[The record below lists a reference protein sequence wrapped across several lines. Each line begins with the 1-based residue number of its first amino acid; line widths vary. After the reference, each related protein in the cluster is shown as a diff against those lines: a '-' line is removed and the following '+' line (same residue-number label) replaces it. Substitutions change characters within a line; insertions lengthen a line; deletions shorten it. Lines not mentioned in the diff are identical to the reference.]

1 MTQDVDGLVYQVLWC
16 ANRVAGTELRM
27 PDDGDLALDAF
38 GFDSLSAFAFMLE
51 LEETCGL
58 AFDEALLEPGRL
70 VSLRSVAVLI
80 ARQSC

>member
-1 MTQDVDGLVYQVLWC
+1 MTQDVDRLVYRVLWC

-38 GFDSLSAFAFMLE
+38 GFDSLSAFAFVLE

-70 VSLRSVAVLI
+70 GSVRSVAVLI
-80 ARQSC
+80 ARQSH